1 MAGKPGHSA
10 AATPALGFLTER
22 GIPHG
27 VHTFDHDH
35 SSRGDHPDFAMEAAR
50 LLGVPPEAVFKS
62 LVWFV
67 DSRLVLALVP
77 ATTTVSAKFLARAV
91 GGKKANLADVASA
104 ERVSGSVTG
113 AISPLGLRQELPV
126 VIDEEVRLHP
136 VVYVSAG
143 RRGLEVSLDPQ
154 DLIAATSARV
164 AALSTPARN

>member
-91 GGKKANLADVASA
+91 GGKKAHLADVASA

-126 VIDEEVRLHP
+126 VIDEEVRLHS

>member
-1 MAGKPGHSA
+1 MASKPGHSA

-35 SSRGDHPDFAMEAAR
+35 SSRGDHADFAIEAAR
-50 LLGVPPEAVFKS
+50 LLGVPPDAVFKS

-164 AALSTPARN
+164 AALSTPTRN

>member
-1 MAGKPGHSA
+1 MASKSGHSA
-10 AATPALGFLTER
+10 AATPALGFLAER

-62 LVWFV
+62 LVWLV
-67 DSRLVLALVP
+67 DSRLALALVP

-91 GGKKANLADVASA
+91 GGKKAHLADVASA

-154 DLIAATSARV
+154 DLIAVTGARV
-164 AALSTPARN
+164 AALSTPASN

>member
-1 MAGKPGHSA
+1 M
-10 AATPALGFLTER
+10 GFLTER

-164 AALSTPARN
+164 AALSTPTRN

>member
-62 LVWFV
+62 LVWFL

-164 AALSTPARN
+164 AALSTPTRN

>member
-1 MAGKPGHSA
+1 MASKSRQS
-10 AATPALGFLTER
+10 AATPALGFLNER

-27 VHTFDHDH
+27 VHTFEHDH

-50 LLGVPPEAVFKS
+50 LLDVPPEAVFKS
-62 LVWFV
+62 LVWWV

-91 GGKKANLADVASA
+91 GGKKAHLADVASA

-126 VIDEEVRLHP
+126 VIDEEVRLHS

>member
-164 AALSTPARN
+164 AAPSTPTRN

>member
-50 LLGVPPEAVFKS
+50 LIGVPPEAVFKS

>member
-143 RRGLEVSLDPQ
+143 RRCLVVSLDPQ

-164 AALSTPARN
+164 AALSTPTRN

>member
-1 MAGKPGHSA
+1 
-10 AATPALGFLTER
+10 
-22 GIPHG
+22 
-27 VHTFDHDH
+27 
-35 SSRGDHPDFAMEAAR
+35 MEAAR
-50 LLGVPPEAVFKS
+50 LLDVPPEAVFKS
-62 LVWFV
+62 LVWLV
-67 DSRLVLALVP
+67 DSHLVLALVP

-91 GGKKANLADVASA
+91 GGKKAHLADVASA

-126 VIDEEVRLHP
+126 VIDEEAHLHS

>member
-1 MAGKPGHSA
+1 VASKSGQS
-10 AATPALGFLTER
+10 AATPALGFLNER

-35 SSRGDHPDFAMEAAR
+35 SSRGEHPDFAMEAAR
-50 LLGVPPEAVFKS
+50 LLDVPPEAVFKS
-62 LVWFV
+62 LVWLV
-67 DSRLVLALVP
+67 DSHLVLALVP

-91 GGKKANLADVASA
+91 GGKKAHLADVASA

-126 VIDEEVRLHP
+126 VIDEEAHLHS

>member
-1 MAGKPGHSA
+1 
-10 AATPALGFLTER
+10 LGFLAER

-62 LVWFV
+62 LVWLV
-67 DSRLVLALVP
+67 DSRLALALVP

-91 GGKKANLADVASA
+91 GGKKAHLADVASA

-154 DLIAATSARV
+154 DLIAVTSARV
-164 AALSTPARN
+164 AALSTPASN

>member
-1 MAGKPGHSA
+1 MASKSGQSA

-164 AALSTPARN
+164 AALSTPTRN

>member
-1 MAGKPGHSA
+1 MASKSGQS
-10 AATPALGFLTER
+10 AATPALGFLNER

-35 SSRGDHPDFAMEAAR
+35 SSRGEHPDFAMEAAR
-50 LLGVPPEAVFKS
+50 LLDVPPEAVFKS
-62 LVWFV
+62 LVWLV
-67 DSRLVLALVP
+67 DSHLVLALVP

-91 GGKKANLADVASA
+91 GGKKAHLADVASA

-126 VIDEEVRLHP
+126 VIDEEAHLHS

>member
-1 MAGKPGHSA
+1 
-10 AATPALGFLTER
+10 LTER

-164 AALSTPARN
+164 AALSTPTRN

>member
-1 MAGKPGHSA
+1 MASKPGPSA

-164 AALSTPARN
+164 AALSTPTRN

>member
-1 MAGKPGHSA
+1 MASKSGQS
-10 AATPALGFLTER
+10 AATPALGFLNER

-35 SSRGDHPDFAMEAAR
+35 SSRGEHPDFAMEAAR
-50 LLGVPPEAVFKS
+50 LLDVPPEAVFKS
-62 LVWFV
+62 LVWLV
-67 DSRLVLALVP
+67 DSHLVLALVP

-91 GGKKANLADVASA
+91 GGKKAHLADVASA

-126 VIDEEVRLHP
+126 VIDEEVRLHS

>member
-1 MAGKPGHSA
+1 MASKPGHSA

-113 AISPLGLRQELPV
+113 AISPLGLRQEWPV

-164 AALSTPARN
+164 AALSTPTRN

>member
-35 SSRGDHPDFAMEAAR
+35 SSRGDHADFAMEAAR
-50 LLGVPPEAVFKS
+50 LLGVPPDAVFKS

-164 AALSTPARN
+164 AALSTPTRN

>member
-1 MAGKPGHSA
+1 VASKSGHSA
-10 AATPALGFLTER
+10 AATPALGFLAER

-62 LVWFV
+62 LVWLV
-67 DSRLVLALVP
+67 DSRLALALVP

-91 GGKKANLADVASA
+91 GGKKAHLADVASA

-164 AALSTPARN
+164 AALSTPASN

>member
-1 MAGKPGHSA
+1 LA
-10 AATPALGFLTER
+10 ER

-62 LVWFV
+62 LVWLV
-67 DSRLVLALVP
+67 DSRLALALVP

-91 GGKKANLADVASA
+91 GGKKAHLADVASA

-154 DLIAATSARV
+154 DLIAVTSARV
-164 AALSTPARN
+164 AALSTPASN

>member
-1 MAGKPGHSA
+1 
-10 AATPALGFLTER
+10 LTER

-35 SSRGDHPDFAMEAAR
+35 SSRGDHPDFAMEAAG

-164 AALSTPARN
+164 AALSTPTRN

>member
-62 LVWFV
+62 LVWLV

-91 GGKKANLADVASA
+91 GGKKAHPADVASA

-164 AALSTPARN
+164 AALSTPTRN

>member
-1 MAGKPGHSA
+1 MASKSGHSA
-10 AATPALGFLTER
+10 AATPALGFLAER

-62 LVWFV
+62 LVWLV
-67 DSRLVLALVP
+67 DSRLALALVP

-91 GGKKANLADVASA
+91 GGKKAHLADVASA

-154 DLIAATSARV
+154 DLIAVTSARV
-164 AALSTPARN
+164 AALSTPASN

>member
-1 MAGKPGHSA
+1 MASKSRQS
-10 AATPALGFLTER
+10 AATPALGFLNER
-22 GIPHG
+22 GIAHG
-27 VHTFDHDH
+27 VHTFEHDH

-164 AALSTPARN
+164 AALSTPTRN